1 MSEETGPQCKQR
13 FGKAPKKGSSNNNKK
28 WHQKGGEHQHKRK
41 FRSSSRFSEEELEK
55 KQRLIEEGLQQ
66 QRLKDNQAKSLP
78 VKAFPKVM
86 KVDNQSRIKQLFRNA
101 QLNSPFPSSSSSSSS
116 SDPTSRSSIDFSVV
130 EASPNIIHQLSFSQ
144 LNSSSSY
151 WKTHHLIMKR
161 NFGLCNERFS
171 RTEIQENIH
180 SMDYHPSFGYVLN
193 GYYNLFFY
201 NHNLQLKMV
210 QPFQE
215 SSSCSWNP
223 FLSTSSSAIPL
234 ISPLLAVIHN
244 FTRISFLLPQFS
256 SHSLEVLQT
265 ATFQKPIS
273 SSLWMNETTM
283 ILFTDNI
290 VHQLSIIEDQISI
303 ERKALPFL
311 PFDKMLSITAIS
323 FVKVIPPNSPSSSLF
338 PWLLLG
344 SRKGNLFV
352 YNITSNQL
360 TKVAKME
367 FCISQI
373 QILSSLEYLVKDVSG
388 NISVF
393 HFKSR
398 NYTHNHKE
406 SLKIQTGHASKLD
419 PSNCWISPDQEL
431 VVTTNN
437 MTNISSFSSVSVI
450 STKELSV
457 YSLRHD
463 YCCIRQVSVLK
474 KEDKTEKEQL
484 NSSAATSTTTETP
497 NKILF
502 PSNVLRNQERFC
514 CLVKFSQF
522 SVLVQSDT

>member
-1 MSEETGPQCKQR
+1 LKV
-13 FGKAPKKGSSNNNKK
+13 PKEGSSSNKKK
-28 WHQKGGEHQHKRK
+28 WHQKGGEYQHKRK
-41 FRSSSRFSEEELEK
+41 FRSSSKFSEEELEK

-78 VKAFPKVM
+78 VKSSPKVKM
-86 KVDNQSRIKQLFRNA
+86 VDKQSRINQLFRNA
-101 QLNSPFPSSSSSSSS
+101 QLNSPFPSSSSSN
-116 SDPTSRSSIDFSVV
+116 PTSRSSIDFSVV
-130 EASPNIIHQLSFSQ
+130 EASSNIIHQLNFSH
-144 LNSSSSY
+144 LNSSPSY
-151 WKTHHLIMKR
+151 WKTHNLIMKR

-171 RTEIQENIH
+171 RIEIQENIH

-201 NHNLQLKMV
+201 NRNLQLTMV
-210 QPFQE
+210 QPFQG

-223 FLSTSSSAIPL
+223 FLSSSSAIPL
-234 ISPLLAVIHN
+234 ASPLLAVIHN

-256 SHSLEVLQT
+256 SRSLEVLQT

-273 SSLWMNETTM
+273 SSLWLNETTM

-290 VHQLSIIEDQISI
+290 VHQLTIIEDQISI
-303 ERKALPFL
+303 ERKALSFL

-323 FVKVIPPNSPSSSLF
+323 FLKIVPPHLSSSTSSLF

-352 YNITSNQL
+352 YNITANQL

-367 FCISQI
+367 FCVSQI

-388 NISVF
+388 NISIF
-393 HFKSR
+393 HFKCR
-398 NYTHNHKE
+398 NYTQSHKE
-406 SLKIQTGHASKLD
+406 ALKIQTGNASKLD

-437 MTNISSFSSVSVI
+437 MTNASSFSSVSTI

-463 YCCIRQVSVLK
+463 YCCIRQVSVMK
-474 KEDKTEKEQL
+474 KEDKNEKEEQQTQT
-484 NSSAATSTTTETP
+484 SSVASTITIETP
-497 NKILF
+497 NKIIF
-502 PSNVLRNQERFC
+502 PNNVLRNQERFC

-522 SVLVQSDT
+522 SVLVQSDI